1 MNAVTAKL
9 FFRDKS
15 EVIHRYEKR
24 VGHRAAVCGYH
35 LQMVAGL
42 MFWSG
47 IGGVIVGLGGWAASG
62 NIAFAQWALPFI
74 LVMYVVTMSLR
85 VYYEGRFY
93 REASRALGFKVSR
106 KDPLII
112 GGVAYQKWCDE
123 RGLVPWGFGQEPLPT
138 RPDPEQWP
146 GWPGGPPNG
155 PTPSR

>member
-85 VYYEGRFY
+85 VYHEGKFF
-93 REASRALGFKVSR
+93 REASIALGFKVTR
-106 KDPLII
+106 KDPLIS
-112 GGVAYQKWCDE
+112 GGPKYGSSGMNVGSFTETA
-123 RGLVPWGFGQEPLPT
+123 RGLPL
-138 RPDPEQWP
+138 
-146 GWPGGPPNG
+146 
-155 PTPSR
+155 

>member
-85 VYYEGRFY
+85 VYHEGKFF
-93 REASRALGFKVSR
+93 REASIALGFKVTR
-106 KDPLII
+106 KDPLIS
-112 GGVAYQKWCDE
+112 GGPKYGSSGMNVGSVTETA
-123 RGLVPWGFGQEPLPT
+123 R
-138 RPDPEQWP
+138 
-146 GWPGGPPNG
+146 GWPL
-155 PTPSR
+155 

>member
-85 VYYEGRFY
+85 VYHEGKFF
-93 REASRALGFKVSR
+93 REASIALGFKVTR
-106 KDPLII
+106 KDPLIS
-112 GGVAYQKWCDE
+112 
-123 RGLVPWGFGQEPLPT
+123 
-138 RPDPEQWP
+138 
-146 GWPGGPPNG
+146 GGPKYGSSAPLVG
-155 PTPSR
+155 HDAAGHGS

>member
-47 IGGVIVGLGGWAASG
+47 IGGVIGLFRFQWGAVDRIEGGLMVVG
-62 NIAFAQWALPFI
+62 Q
-74 LVMYVVTMSLR
+74 VTPPAWSSTL
-85 VYYEGRFY
+85 
-93 REASRALGFKVSR
+93 SR
-106 KDPLII
+106 
-112 GGVAYQKWCDE
+112 
-123 RGLVPWGFGQEPLPT
+123 
-138 RPDPEQWP
+138 
-146 GWPGGPPNG
+146 
-155 PTPSR
+155 